1 MPTTQRSA
9 ATRHFS
15 GTYVEARA
23 KFLDAAAQRGAAI
36 ESFVLDAHR
45 GALGEELAT
54 DVALIGAIDA
64 QKLLLVT
71 SGTHGPEGFCG
82 SGAQIATLNDADL
95 LSRLAQAGVALLLVH
110 AVNPHGFSHLHRT
123 NEDNIDLNRNH
134 IDFNAPLP
142 VNAGYAEVEPLVLPA
157 TWPPTPADEAA
168 VAAYIGKHG
177 MTAFRAAVTKGQ
189 YTSPDGLFYGGTAPS
204 WSNKTIRA
212 ILRKYAASATHIGWI
227 DVHTGLGPYG
237 HGEKIYP
244 GRNTPEDLAM
254 AHAWWGADVFA
265 PFAGDSASADV
276 SGPVISTAYDEC
288 PNARVAPMGLEFG
301 TLPDLEVLTCLRAD
315 TWLRRHPEAPEAQKR
330 EIRTQL
336 RDAFYCDNEE
346 WKGMVLGQTRVVL
359 LQTLQGLKSS

>member
-1 MPTTQRSA
+1 MQTQRTA

-23 KFLDAAAQRGAAI
+23 KFLEAAAQRGAAV
-36 ESFVLDAHR
+36 ESFVLEAHR

-54 DVALIGAIDA
+54 DVALIGAKDA
-64 QKLLLVT
+64 KKVLLVT

-82 SGAQIATLNDADL
+82 SGAQVATLNDADL
-95 LSRLAQAGVALLLVH
+95 LNRLEQAGVALLLVH

-157 TWPPTPADEAA
+157 TWPPTAADDAA
-168 VAAYIGKHG
+168 VGAYIGKHG

-212 ILRKYAASATHIGWI
+212 ILRKYAASATHLGWI

-244 GRNTPEDLAM
+244 GRNTPEDLRAARAARRSPSCTSGPAKPM
-254 AHAWWGADVFA
+254 NS
-265 PFAGDSASADV
+265 SASEV
-276 SGPVISTAYDEC
+276 SKLGPAWRSQLFSAYLVQRIALWLPQRQPVGHFVGLRQQLGRHRPPATPGRC
-288 PNARVAPMGLEFG
+288 ARP
-301 TLPDLEVLTCLRAD
+301 
-315 TWLRRHPEAPEAQKR
+315 LRRSPASH
-330 EIRTQL
+330 
-336 RDAFYCDNEE
+336 
-346 WKGMVLGQTRVVL
+346 
-359 LQTLQGLKSS
+359 SSR